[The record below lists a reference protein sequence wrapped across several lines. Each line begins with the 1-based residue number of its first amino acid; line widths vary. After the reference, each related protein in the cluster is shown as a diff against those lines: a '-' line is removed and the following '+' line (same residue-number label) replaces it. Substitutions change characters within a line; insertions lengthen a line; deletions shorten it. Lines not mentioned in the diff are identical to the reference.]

1 MSETCQSELALL
13 VEKVSHGD
21 TMLHI
26 ANHEC
31 YDHRKQEACAAAP
44 QYKWAKDNAEV
55 DLQRVLKRCRFGEGA
70 K

>member
-13 VEKVSHGD
+13 IEKVSHGD
-21 TMLHI
+21 SILHL

-31 YDHRKQEACAAAP
+31 FDHRKQEACAAAP
-44 QYKWAKDNAEV
+44 QYYQARKSAEE
-55 DLQRVLKRCRFGEGA
+55 DLRSVLKRCRFGEGA